1 MATFKRYQMWT
12 RDGLVWSE
20 WFKWTGQDRPKWQLK
35 GKLLNEYKEE

>member
-35 GKLLNEYKEE
+35 DKLLNEYKEE